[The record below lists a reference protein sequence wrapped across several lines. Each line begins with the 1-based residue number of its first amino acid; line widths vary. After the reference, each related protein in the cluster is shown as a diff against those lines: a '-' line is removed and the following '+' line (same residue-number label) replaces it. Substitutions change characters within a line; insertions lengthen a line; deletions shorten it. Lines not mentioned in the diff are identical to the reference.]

1 VGSST
6 GPTRTKGVPRDPDFL
21 AEADTRISAV
31 RSGMGEIAWEEAWR
45 KGRAMT
51 LEEAVS
57 YALEG
62 EEKASG

>member
-1 VGSST
+1 M
-6 GPTRTKGVPRDPDFL
+6 R
-21 AEADTRISAV
+21 EQ
-31 RSGMGEIAWEEAWR
+31 AWEEAWR

-62 EEKASG
+62 NGDR